1 MRLLINKD
9 CSNQY
14 LFNFI
19 IPKIPLSENKSMKG
33 EQENVY
39 FININTDLT
48 KVQTKKESETR
59 DPEAG
64 SKLQHWANG
73 GC

>member
-1 MRLLINKD
+1 
-9 CSNQY
+9 
-14 LFNFI
+14 
-19 IPKIPLSENKSMKG
+19 MKG

-39 FININTDLT
+39 LININTDLT